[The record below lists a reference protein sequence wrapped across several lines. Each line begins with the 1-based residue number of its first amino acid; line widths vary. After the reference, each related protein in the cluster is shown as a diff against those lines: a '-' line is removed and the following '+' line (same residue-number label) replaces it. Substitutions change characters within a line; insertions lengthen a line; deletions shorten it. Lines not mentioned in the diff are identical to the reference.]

1 MLPGGNDSGAAG
13 VSMRGPMMIL
23 EHRVSAVTQRWYLQ
37 AREGRRGVGEEVKGV
52 HFANISLPSTPAAFM
67 RSGMPPGWKRA
78 KGVMK

>member
-1 MLPGGNDSGAAG
+1 MLPGGNVSGAAG

-23 EHRVSAVTQRWYLQ
+23 EHRVSAVTHRWYLQ
-37 AREGRRGVGEEVKGV
+37 AREVRWGAGGLLSGG
-52 HFANISLPSTPAAFM
+52 HFANMSLPSTPAAFM